1 MIILFQKVTAFSSYF
16 CHSEAN
22 NGITDDLPEL
32 CSSVY
37 TFTLNKNVQL
47 LWQLEV
53 YRVCFKTCT
62 WQFMCINPQHTDMR
76 LQLCVLLIL
85 FSLYLR
91 WCFINYNVKQK
102 LAKETMSLG
111 SLTLEPQ
118 RSLDYQCENETQ
130 SLTFQIPY
138 ISINTNFSTNWS
150 KAWDLLQF
158 RFLSSS
164 VTPLLLISKG
174 KLGTVGYI
182 FLLNTDI

>member
-1 MIILFQKVTAFSSYF
+1 MLILFQKVTAFSSYF

-37 TFTLNKNVQL
+37 TFTFNKNVQL

-62 WQFMCINPQHTDMR
+62 WQFLCINPQHTDMR

-102 LAKETMSLG
+102 LAKETTSLG

-118 RSLDYQCENETQ
+118 RSLDYQCENEA
-130 SLTFQIPY
+130 
-138 ISINTNFSTNWS
+138 
-150 KAWDLLQF
+150 KA
-158 RFLSSS
+158 
-164 VTPLLLISKG
+164 
-174 KLGTVGYI
+174 
-182 FLLNTDI
+182 